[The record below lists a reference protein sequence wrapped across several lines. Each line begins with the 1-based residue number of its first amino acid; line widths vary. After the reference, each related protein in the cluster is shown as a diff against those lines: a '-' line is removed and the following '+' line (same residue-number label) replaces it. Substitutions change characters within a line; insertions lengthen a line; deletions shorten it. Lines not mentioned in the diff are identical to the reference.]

1 MKLIRYACFIPHIA
15 QYPQLLQNYK
25 QVKNDSAMQTGLIVH
40 NIMLKCFLF
49 LGWFCILHP

>member
-40 NIMLKCFLF
+40 NIM
-49 LGWFCILHP
+49 